1 MSQDKSSKIINFFAC
16 KLVKINTGILQSMFL
31 SSKIFIFY
39 ACGPKLKQI
48 PDYSDRITGY
58 IILVLQPS

>member
-1 MSQDKSSKIINFFAC
+1 M
-16 KLVKINTGILQSMFL
+16 VKINTGILQSMFL

-39 ACGPKLKQI
+39 ACGPQLK

-58 IILVLQPS
+58 IILVFQPS